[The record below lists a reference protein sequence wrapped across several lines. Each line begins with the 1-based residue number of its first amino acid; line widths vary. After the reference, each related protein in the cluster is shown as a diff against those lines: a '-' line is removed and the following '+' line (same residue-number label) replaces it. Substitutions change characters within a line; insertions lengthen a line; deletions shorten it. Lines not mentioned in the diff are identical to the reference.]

1 GGTLKEAWKGVC
13 EIQLVC
19 FAQDPIFSGPY
30 AEDNRRFMEK
40 GVRAPQTDVIG
51 STPYV
56 EADGESARKNINWAI
71 DRALE
76 LGRHLDFHLDYNLDR
91 GKEPLVWYVLRR
103 LRDKGWTSRV
113 GKRVMLGHCVRL

>member
-1 GGTLKEAWKGVC
+1 
-13 EIQLVC
+13 
-19 FAQDPIFSGPY
+19 
-30 AEDNRRFMEK
+30 FMEK

-113 GKRVMLGHCVRL
+113 GKRVMLGHCVRLTLFSGDEWERLANEIREGDLPVSFVGLPTSDLYMA